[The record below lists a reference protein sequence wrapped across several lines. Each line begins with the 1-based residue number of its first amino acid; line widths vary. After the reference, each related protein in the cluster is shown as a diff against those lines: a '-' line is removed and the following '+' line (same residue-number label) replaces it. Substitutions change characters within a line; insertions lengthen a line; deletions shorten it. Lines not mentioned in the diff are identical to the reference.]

1 MKELDFI
8 KIIQRETNSQYLG
21 DDCAYLKDL
30 EIVVTQDNFIEN
42 IHFKRDWAT
51 PFQIGYK
58 AAAVNISD
66 ILASGAKPAYLSIGL
81 SLPKVTDDFVKELY
95 SGIIAGSYGAEII
108 GGDITGSET
117 IMISITAIGKTSG
130 RKISSRSHAKPGYVV
145 ITNEKH
151 GASKKGYEELK
162 EGLKDTDSIR
172 THLEPKLDPDF
183 SKDISTQISEDYAM
197 MDSSDGLADALFQIA
212 EKSSCSI
219 ITNNLEGA
227 FGFED
232 YKLVAA
238 VPEKFLKKLDKYI
251 VIGKVEKYNGT
262 ILKIDDKEFNN
273 HEDLKLYDHFG
284 EKYE

>member
-8 KIIQRETNSQYLG
+8 KIIQKETQSKYLG
-21 DDCAYLKDL
+21 DDCAYLEDL
-30 EIVVTQDNFIEN
+30 GIVVTQDNFIEN
-42 IHFKRDWAT
+42 IHFRRDWAT

-66 ILASGAKPAYLSIGL
+66 VLASGAAPAYLSIGL
-81 SLPKVTDDFVKELY
+81 SLPNVSKNFIKELY
-95 SGIIAGSYGAEII
+95 RGIKAASYGAEII
-108 GGDITGSET
+108 GGDITGSDS
-117 IMISITAIGKTSG
+117 IMISITAIGKTFG
-130 RKISSRSHAKPGYVV
+130 RKISSRSHAKPGYIV

-151 GASKKGYEELK
+151 GASRKGYEELK
-162 EGLKDTDSIR
+162 KGLKDTDSIR
-172 THLEPKLDPDF
+172 AHLEPSLDTEF
-183 SKDISTQISEDYAM
+183 SKNISTRIESDYAM

-212 EKSSCSI
+212 QKSNCSI
-219 ITNNLEGA
+219 TTEEIDGA

-238 VPEKFLKKLDKYI
+238 VPESLLKKLDKYI
-251 VIGKVEKYNGT
+251 IIGKVEEYNG
-262 ILKIDDKEFNN
+262 IRLKIGNNEFKN